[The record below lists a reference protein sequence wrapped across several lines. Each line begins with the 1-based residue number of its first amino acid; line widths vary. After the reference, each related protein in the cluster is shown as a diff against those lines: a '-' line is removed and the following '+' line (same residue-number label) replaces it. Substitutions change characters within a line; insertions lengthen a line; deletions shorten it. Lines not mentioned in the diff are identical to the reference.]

1 MGDRAP
7 GTPGP
12 TQLPPGHGGAGS
24 GTASGGTS
32 SGPAGPSGQPD
43 RPGPAGGPPAA
54 DPAGAAAKPESLIQ
68 VAMSLWRE
76 LPGLV
81 SDRVELLSLELR
93 RAGIALA
100 QIVVL
105 IVAAAIL
112 GVTAWLVLWGSIVV
126 MLTALGLHLGWAL
139 LAALL
144 FNLLAA
150 AVAVMRVR
158 TLLPRLQLPA
168 TRRHLVLSPSP
179 RPTRPDV
186 EGPRPP
192 SPHER
197 PDIAPAGQPAAS

>member
-12 TQLPPGHGGAGS
+12 TLLPPGSGGAGPAEAERGAEQRAS
-24 GTASGGTS
+24 ATGPQTADDEAGEGG
-32 SGPAGPSGQPD
+32 
-43 RPGPAGGPPAA
+43 
-54 DPAGAAAKPESLIQ
+54 KPESLAA
-68 VAMSLWRE
+68 VALSLWRE
-76 LPGLV
+76 LPALV

-93 RAGIALA
+93 RASMALA
-100 QIVVL
+100 QIVAL

-112 GVTAWLVLWGSIVV
+112 GVTAWLVLWSGIVV
-126 MLTALGLHLGWAL
+126 LLMVLGLHLGWAL

-150 AVAVMRVR
+150 GLAVARVR
-158 TLLPRLQLPA
+158 RLLPRLQLPA
-168 TRRHLVLSPSP
+168 TRRHLTLSPSP

-192 SPHER
+192 QPHER
-197 PDIAPAGQPAAS
+197 PDLAPAGQPAAG